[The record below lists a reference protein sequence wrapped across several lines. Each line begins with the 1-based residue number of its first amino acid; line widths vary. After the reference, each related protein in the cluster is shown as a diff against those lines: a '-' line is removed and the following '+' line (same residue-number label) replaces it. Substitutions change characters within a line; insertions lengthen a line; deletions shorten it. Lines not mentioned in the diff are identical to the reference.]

1 MSGTTVCG
9 LTLEPHD
16 QLSTLGN
23 LDDRTTLLDPEDEIP
38 PFLLLE
44 EDSIHGGRRGL
55 KGEAFLPEK
64 SGQLAEM
71 VIEGLESVQ
80 EIRGEQFGPR
90 LHIQGIKN
98 LGKDLRVLTGNGEDA
113 IRELGKFHR
122 VDQVSIPVQAGF
134 PQPESVP

>member
-122 VDQVSIPVQAGF
+122 VDQVSIQVQAGF